1 MSLIENPG
9 WMFVLHRLYRNGLV
23 MEDEELREEV
33 FDRSDHLKDRWN
45 SEGVNLFTMD
55 DIPDLYKSETRYREA
70 LAHLEAVGVIEILG
84 ETEWD
89 SNQEREVRIT
99 ELGLKIVHDTDLHH
113 KKIRERDRRK
123 QRENRL
129 TAQAGYMTVILA
141 LATASPG
148 LIYAFNTAEISPLF
162 TMTIAFMMV
171 LAPILLMSDIVKGK
185 VLNQWR

>member
-1 MSLIENPG
+1 VEMSLIENPG

-84 ETEWD
+84 RVAKR
-89 SNQEREVRIT
+89 S
-99 ELGLKIVHDTDLHH
+99 
-113 KKIRERDRRK
+113 
-123 QRENRL
+123 RL
-129 TAQAGYMTVILA
+129 CRWYSQLRGH
-141 LATASPG
+141 S
-148 LIYAFNTAEISPLF
+148 
-162 TMTIAFMMV
+162 
-171 LAPILLMSDIVKGK
+171 
-185 VLNQWR
+185 

>member
-1 MSLIENPG
+1 
-9 WMFVLHRLYRNGLV
+9 

-89 SNQEREVRIT
+89 SNQEREVQYFT
-99 ELGLKIVHDTDLHH
+99 K
-113 KKIRERDRRK
+113 
-123 QRENRL
+123 
-129 TAQAGYMTVILA
+129 
-141 LATASPG
+141 
-148 LIYAFNTAEISPLF
+148 PL
-162 TMTIAFMMV
+162 
-171 LAPILLMSDIVKGK
+171 S
-185 VLNQWR
+185 